1 LFIPVFAHWLQDSKQ
16 PDEDFQGYAFQGS
29 KSPLS
34 WANDINLKPNHR
46 VALLEILENLLLC
59 LENT

>member
-1 LFIPVFAHWLQDSKQ
+1 MMRT
-16 PDEDFQGYAFQGS
+16 
-29 KSPLS
+29 SPSPIFVTAAIYYIIVADKRHCELALRM
-34 WANDINLKPNHR
+34 ANDINLKPNHR